1 MVKLIDILS
10 EQIESNSS
18 QVEKRLRTLFSAM
31 QDVKGID
38 NVVGCVSL
46 KKSKELC
53 MMHNHDHIKTQ
64 TEVLSLLRLFGYN
77 ALDKMRFD
85 QFDMF
90 YWLATCFIANGG
102 YARTFSQGPLEA
114 VNLEIKVREMQA
126 EYDEEQI
133 NTREGWGDLY
143 DMSDD
148 EDAKEYY
155 LDKTDKSGRFVAVTV
170 RFKEKLKTPITLEN
184 IKMNKKL
191 SHLSLIKQSRL
202 SVMSIDSKS
211 WKILNNMGRIN
222 L

>member
-1 MVKLIDILS
+1 MKLINLLS

-31 QDVKGID
+31 QDIKGID
-38 NVVGCVSL
+38 NVVGCVSSN
-46 KKSKELC
+46 KSREKC
-53 MMHNHDHIKTQ
+53 MGHHEHIVTQ

-114 VNLEIKVREMQA
+114 VNLEISVREMQA
-126 EYDEEQI
+126 EYDEERI
-133 NTREGWGDLY
+133 DTREGWGDLY

-148 EDAKEYY
+148 EDAKQYY
-155 LDKTDKSGRFVAVTV
+155 LDNFESLMQDSEHLHDDYGDIIDV
-170 RFKEKLKTPITLEN
+170 RNPQVIAHRIIKLNPEWIG
-184 IKMNKKL
+184 
-191 SHLSLIKQSRL
+191 
-202 SVMSIDSKS
+202 
-211 WKILNNMGRIN
+211 LN
-222 L
+222 

>member
-31 QDVKGID
+31 QDTKGID
-38 NVVGCVSL
+38 NVVSCMSL

-77 ALDKMRFD
+77 ALEMPRLD

-133 NTREGWGDLY
+133 NTREGWADLY

-155 LDKTDKSGRFVAVTV
+155 LDNFLDLMQDSEHVHDDYGDIIDIRDPQVIAHRIITFNPEWVG
-170 RFKEKLKTPITLEN
+170 LK
-184 IKMNKKL
+184 
-191 SHLSLIKQSRL
+191 
-202 SVMSIDSKS
+202 
-211 WKILNNMGRIN
+211 
-222 L
+222 

>member
-18 QVEKRLRTLFSAM
+18 QVEKRLRRLFSAM

-38 NVVGCVSL
+38 NVVGCISSE
-46 KKSKELC
+46 KSREKC
-53 MMHNHDHIKTQ
+53 MGNRDYLQTQ

-114 VNLEIKVREMQA
+114 VNLEIIVREMQA
-126 EYDEEQI
+126 EYDEEIIQ
-133 NTREGWGDLY
+133 TREGWGDLY

-155 LDKTDKSGRFVAVTV
+155 LDNFTNLYDDSEMLDDDYGDVVDVRNPQVVAH
-170 RFKEKLKTPITLEN
+170 RIIKLNPEWIGL
-184 IKMNKKL
+184 
-191 SHLSLIKQSRL
+191 
-202 SVMSIDSKS
+202 
-211 WKILNNMGRIN
+211 
-222 L
+222 

>member
-1 MVKLIDILS
+1 MKLINLLS

-31 QDVKGID
+31 QDIKGID
-38 NVVGCVSL
+38 NVVGCISS
-46 KKSKELC
+46 KKSREKC
-53 MMHNHDHIKTQ
+53 MGHQEHIVTQ

-126 EYDEEQI
+126 EYDEERI
-133 NTREGWGDLY
+133 DTREGWGDLY

-148 EDAKEYY
+148 EDAKQYY
-155 LDKTDKSGRFVAVTV
+155 LDNFEDLMQDSEHIEDDYGDILDVRNPEVVAH
-170 RFKEKLKTPITLEN
+170 RIIKLDPNWIG
-184 IKMNKKL
+184 
-191 SHLSLIKQSRL
+191 
-202 SVMSIDSKS
+202 
-211 WKILNNMGRIN
+211 LN
-222 L
+222 

>member
-31 QDVKGID
+31 QDTKGID
-38 NVVGCVSL
+38 NVVSCISL

-77 ALDKMRFD
+77 ALEMPRLD

-133 NTREGWGDLY
+133 NTREGWADLY

-155 LDKTDKSGRFVAVTV
+155 LDNFLDLMQDSEHVHDDYGDIIDIRDPQVIAHRIIT
-170 RFKEKLKTPITLEN
+170 FKPEWVGLK
-184 IKMNKKL
+184 
-191 SHLSLIKQSRL
+191 
-202 SVMSIDSKS
+202 
-211 WKILNNMGRIN
+211 
-222 L
+222 

>member
-10 EQIESNSS
+10 EQVESNSS

-38 NVVGCVSL
+38 NVVGCISSE
-46 KKSKELC
+46 KSRENC
-53 MMHNHDHIKTQ
+53 MGRQGYIVTQ

-85 QFDMF
+85 QFDTF
-90 YWLATCFIANGG
+90 YWLVTCFIANGG

-114 VNLEIKVREMQA
+114 VNLEITVREMQA

-155 LDKTDKSGRFVAVTV
+155 LDNFLDLMQDSEHVHDDYGDIIDVRNPQVVAH
-170 RFKEKLKTPITLEN
+170 RIIKLNPEWIG
-184 IKMNKKL
+184 
-191 SHLSLIKQSRL
+191 
-202 SVMSIDSKS
+202 
-211 WKILNNMGRIN
+211 LN
-222 L
+222 

>member
-1 MVKLIDILS
+1 MKLINLLS

-38 NVVGCVSL
+38 NVASCISSN
-46 KKSKELC
+46 KSREKC
-53 MMHNHDHIKTQ
+53 MGHHVHLVTQ

-90 YWLATCFIANGG
+90 YWLVTCFIANGG

-114 VNLEIKVREMQA
+114 VNLEIIVREMQA
-126 EYDEEQI
+126 EYDEEIIQ
-133 NTREGWGDLY
+133 TREGWSDLY

-155 LDKTDKSGRFVAVTV
+155 LDNFTNLYQDSEMVDDDYGDVIDVRNPEVVAH
-170 RFKEKLKTPITLEN
+170 RIIKLNPEWIG
-184 IKMNKKL
+184 
-191 SHLSLIKQSRL
+191 
-202 SVMSIDSKS
+202 
-211 WKILNNMGRIN
+211 LN
-222 L
+222 

>member
-1 MVKLIDILS
+1 MKLINLLS
-10 EQIESNSS
+10 EQIESDSNE
-18 QVEKRLRTLFSAM
+18 VEKRLRVLFSAM

-38 NVVGCVSL
+38 HVVRCVSSN
-46 KKSKELC
+46 KSREKC
-53 MMHNHDHIKTQ
+53 MGHSDHIKTQ

-77 ALDKMRFD
+77 ALEMPRLD

-133 NTREGWGDLY
+133 NTREGWADLY

-155 LDKTDKSGRFVAVTV
+155 LDNFLDLMQDSEHVHDDYGDIIDIRDPQVIAHRIITFNPEWVG
-170 RFKEKLKTPITLEN
+170 LK
-184 IKMNKKL
+184 
-191 SHLSLIKQSRL
+191 
-202 SVMSIDSKS
+202 
-211 WKILNNMGRIN
+211 
-222 L
+222 

>member
-18 QVEKRLRTLFSAM
+18 QVEKRLRRLFSAM
-31 QDVKGID
+31 QDIKGID
-38 NVVGCVSL
+38 NVVGCISSE
-46 KKSKELC
+46 KSREKC
-53 MMHNHDHIKTQ
+53 MGNHDYLQTQ

-102 YARTFSQGPLEA
+102 YAKTFSQGPLEA
-114 VNLEIKVREMQA
+114 VNLEIIVREMQA
-126 EYDEEQI
+126 EYDEEIIQ
-133 NTREGWGDLY
+133 TREGWGDLY

-155 LDKTDKSGRFVAVTV
+155 LDNFTNLYQDSEMLDDDYGDVVDVRNPQVVAH
-170 RFKEKLKTPITLEN
+170 RIIKLNPEWIGL
-184 IKMNKKL
+184 
-191 SHLSLIKQSRL
+191 
-202 SVMSIDSKS
+202 
-211 WKILNNMGRIN
+211 
-222 L
+222 

>member
-18 QVEKRLRTLFSAM
+18 QVEKRLRRLFSAM

-38 NVVGCVSL
+38 HVVSCMSRN
-46 KKSKELC
+46 KSREKCIGHQE
-53 MMHNHDHIKTQ
+53 HIVTQ

-114 VNLEIKVREMQA
+114 VNLEITVREMQA
-126 EYDEEQI
+126 EYDEERI
-133 NTREGWGDLY
+133 ETREGWGDLY
-143 DMSDD
+143 DISDD
-148 EDAKEYY
+148 EDAKQYY
-155 LDKTDKSGRFVAVTV
+155 LDNFESLMTDNEHLDDDWGDIIDVRNPQVVAH
-170 RFKEKLKTPITLEN
+170 RIIKLNPEWIGL
-184 IKMNKKL
+184 
-191 SHLSLIKQSRL
+191 
-202 SVMSIDSKS
+202 
-211 WKILNNMGRIN
+211 
-222 L
+222 

>member
-31 QDVKGID
+31 QDTKGID
-38 NVVGCVSL
+38 NVVSCISL

-77 ALDKMRFD
+77 ALEMPRLD

-90 YWLATCFIANGG
+90 YWLVTCFIANGG

-133 NTREGWGDLY
+133 NTREGWADLY

-155 LDKTDKSGRFVAVTV
+155 LDNFLDLMQDSEHVHDDYGDIIDIRDPQVIAHRIITFNPEWVG
-170 RFKEKLKTPITLEN
+170 LK
-184 IKMNKKL
+184 
-191 SHLSLIKQSRL
+191 
-202 SVMSIDSKS
+202 
-211 WKILNNMGRIN
+211 
-222 L
+222 

>member
-18 QVEKRLRTLFSAM
+18 QVEKRLRRLFSAM

-38 NVVGCVSL
+38 HVVSCMSRN
-46 KKSKELC
+46 KSREKC
-53 MMHNHDHIKTQ
+53 MGHHEHIVTQ

-114 VNLEIKVREMQA
+114 VNLEIIVREMQA
-126 EYDEEQI
+126 EYDEEIIQ
-133 NTREGWGDLY
+133 TREGWGDLY

-155 LDKTDKSGRFVAVTV
+155 LDNFTNLYQDSEMLDDDYGDIVDVRNPQVVAH
-170 RFKEKLKTPITLEN
+170 RIIKLNPEWIGL
-184 IKMNKKL
+184 
-191 SHLSLIKQSRL
+191 
-202 SVMSIDSKS
+202 
-211 WKILNNMGRIN
+211 
-222 L
+222 

>member
-1 MVKLIDILS
+1 MKLINLLS

-18 QVEKRLRTLFSAM
+18 QVEKRLRRLFSAM

-38 NVVGCVSL
+38 HVVSCMSRN
-46 KKSKELC
+46 KSREKCIGHQE
-53 MMHNHDHIKTQ
+53 HIVTQ

-85 QFDMF
+85 QFDTF

-114 VNLEIKVREMQA
+114 VNLEIIVREMQA
-126 EYDEEQI
+126 EYDEEMIQ
-133 NTREGWGDLY
+133 TREGWGDLY

-155 LDKTDKSGRFVAVTV
+155 LDNFTDLYQDSEMLDDDYGDIVDVRNPQVVAH
-170 RFKEKLKTPITLEN
+170 RIIKLNPEWIGL
-184 IKMNKKL
+184 
-191 SHLSLIKQSRL
+191 
-202 SVMSIDSKS
+202 
-211 WKILNNMGRIN
+211 
-222 L
+222 

>member
-38 NVVGCVSL
+38 NVVGCISSE
-46 KKSKELC
+46 KSRENC
-53 MMHNHDHIKTQ
+53 MGHQEHIVTQ

-114 VNLEIKVREMQA
+114 VNLEITVREMQA
-126 EYDEEQI
+126 EYDEERI
-133 NTREGWGDLY
+133 ETREGWADLY
-143 DMSDD
+143 DISDD
-148 EDAKEYY
+148 EDAKQYY
-155 LDKTDKSGRFVAVTV
+155 LDNFEHLMQDNEHLDDDWGDIIDV
-170 RFKEKLKTPITLEN
+170 RNAEVVSYRIIKLNPEWIGLK
-184 IKMNKKL
+184 
-191 SHLSLIKQSRL
+191 
-202 SVMSIDSKS
+202 
-211 WKILNNMGRIN
+211 
-222 L
+222 

>member
-18 QVEKRLRTLFSAM
+18 QVEKRLRRLFSAM

-38 NVVGCVSL
+38 HVVSCMSRN
-46 KKSKELC
+46 KSREKCIGHQE
-53 MMHNHDHIKTQ
+53 HIVTQ

-85 QFDMF
+85 QFDTF

-102 YARTFSQGPLEA
+102 YARTFSQGTLEA
-114 VNLEIKVREMQA
+114 VNLEIIVREMQA
-126 EYDEEQI
+126 EYDEEIIQ
-133 NTREGWGDLY
+133 TREGWGDLY

-155 LDKTDKSGRFVAVTV
+155 LDNFTNLYQDSEMLDDDYGDIVDVRNPQVVAH
-170 RFKEKLKTPITLEN
+170 RIIKLNPEWIGL
-184 IKMNKKL
+184 
-191 SHLSLIKQSRL
+191 
-202 SVMSIDSKS
+202 
-211 WKILNNMGRIN
+211 
-222 L
+222 

>member
-31 QDVKGID
+31 QDTKGID
-38 NVVGCVSL
+38 NVVSCISL

-77 ALDKMRFD
+77 ALEMPRLD

-133 NTREGWGDLY
+133 NTREGWADLY

-155 LDKTDKSGRFVAVTV
+155 LDNFLDLMQDSEHVHDDYGDIIDIRDPQVIAHRIITFNPEWVG
-170 RFKEKLKTPITLEN
+170 LK
-184 IKMNKKL
+184 
-191 SHLSLIKQSRL
+191 
-202 SVMSIDSKS
+202 
-211 WKILNNMGRIN
+211 
-222 L
+222 

>member
-31 QDVKGID
+31 QDIKGID

-77 ALDKMRFD
+77 ALDKMRHD

-133 NTREGWGDLY
+133 NTREGWADLY

-148 EDAKEYY
+148 EDAKQYY
-155 LDKTDKSGRFVAVTV
+155 LDNFESLMQDSEHLDDDWGDIIDV
-170 RFKEKLKTPITLEN
+170 RNPEVV
-184 IKMNKKL
+184 
-191 SHLSLIKQSRL
+191 SHRLIK
-202 SVMSIDSKS
+202 
-211 WKILNNMGRIN
+211 LNPEWIG